1 MKPGVPHPITL
12 CLRYKKDKP
21 RCFSNVKEIR
31 HHRQQAYH
39 SLSPLRACYHVFML
53 SCYYHVIMQVI
64 VYCTSWSV
72 QVAPTIRANWPL
84 LSTQQSS
91 QTSITREQWTWTL
104 EQWTREHLNSEH
116 VNSEREHVNSE
127 HVNSE
132 HVNSEQWTREQC
144 WCVKMPCS
152 SSFKHFLLYR

>member
-1 MKPGVPHPITL
+1 
-12 CLRYKKDKP
+12 
-21 RCFSNVKEIR
+21 
-31 HHRQQAYH
+31 
-39 SLSPLRACYHVFML
+39 
-53 SCYYHVIMQVI
+53 MQVI

-91 QTSITREQWTWTL
+91 QTSITREQWTWTREHL
-104 EQWTREHLNSEH
+104 NTWTVNTWTREHLNSEH

-132 HVNSEQWTREQC
+132 HVNSEHVNTWTVLVREDA
-144 WCVKMPCS
+144 M
-152 SSFKHFLLYR
+152 FK